1 MGVLIIKNT
10 TRFCNNEMNVR
21 LWWEVMDSEQL
32 APFWPTNP
40 GDGHTIG
47 LLIIIIIIH
56 SSSSFSSPSSSSS
69 SSLLS
74 LGARNR
80 RDYYVNVIKA
90 PYPEKRSASILH
102 YCVSSNYIWIR
113 KLVPFSFEM
122 VVQGCT
128 REVIII

>member
-1 MGVLIIKNT
+1 
-10 TRFCNNEMNVR
+10 
-21 LWWEVMDSEQL
+21 MDSEQL

-56 SSSSFSSPSSSSS
+56 FSSSSSFS

-102 YCVSSNYIWIR
+102 CCVSLNYIWIR
-113 KLVPFSFEM
+113 KLLPFILKWLYM
-122 VVQGCT
+122 VVL
-128 REVIII
+128 VKLL